1 MCSLCTIRLC
11 FRMNGQNANSQ
22 THTNRH
28 TERETADEN
37 NNDSKKKIEI
47 SFIILFVLNLI
58 SRNQSLLL
66 FFSSITL
73 IVCIAHCRLAL
84 FLVIQTSS
92 NKIMKFYF
100 VFSLRMLQ
108 SQHIYFS
115 GLFPGFMRIV
125 HFQLDSILE

>member
-1 MCSLCTIRLC
+1 MDKMQIHK
-11 FRMNGQNANSQ
+11 
-22 THTNRH
+22 HTR
-28 TERETADEN
+28 TGTQSEKQQMKTTTTA
-37 NNDSKKKIEI
+37 KKKIEI